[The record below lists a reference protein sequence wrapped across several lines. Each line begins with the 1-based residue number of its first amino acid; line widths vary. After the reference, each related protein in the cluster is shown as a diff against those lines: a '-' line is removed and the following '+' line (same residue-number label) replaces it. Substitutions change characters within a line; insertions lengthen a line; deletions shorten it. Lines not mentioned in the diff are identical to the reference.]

1 MRRARSRQF
10 RCCVAPLVLCCVAPL
25 VLCLVA
31 ALALGACS
39 VGPPY
44 QKPLVEPPAAYKEW
58 KAAEPGDDTLRGAW
72 WQVFGD
78 PQLSALEE
86 QVSASNQNVATAMS
100 NFLAARALVKQART
114 QYLPKITTAPSITA
128 LRAPFA
134 TGSTGSST
142 ATSGSSAAPSATTAV
157 ASGTVTEFAL
167 PFDASWTPDLWGR
180 VRNTV
185 LVNVSG
191 AQATA
196 ADLENIRLTMQAE
209 LAVDFYELRAQD
221 ALQELFDATV
231 RAYRD
236 SLEITQ
242 AQLRAGIT
250 SDETVAQAETQL
262 EATEAQDINLG
273 ILRAQNEHAIALLV
287 GQPASVFSVPAAVV
301 PLTPPTI
308 PVGVPS
314 ALLERRPDIAAA
326 ERRMVQAN
334 AQIGVASAAFF
345 PTVMLSAS
353 GGFEATSIAS
363 WLAWPSR
370 FWSVGPALAQTLFD
384 AGLRRATVQQYQATF
399 MATVATYRQ
408 TVLTAFEQ
416 VENNLAALRILS
428 REIEHQDAA
437 VASADRSLRLATAR
451 YRAGIDPYLNVITAQ
466 TTLLANQQAAVNLR
480 AQQMTTSVQLIEA
493 LGGGWDASQLPS
505 PADLAEPVQATSSAS
520 ASQN

>member
-1 MRRARSRQF
+1 MRTRSRLF
-10 RCCVAPLVLCCVAPL
+10 LCFLVPL
-25 VLCLVA
+25 A
-31 ALALGACS
+31 AGACA
-39 VGPPY
+39 VGPTY
-44 QKPLVEPPAAYKEW
+44 QKPIVDAPAAYKEW
-58 KAAEPGDDTLRGAW
+58 KAAEPGDAALRGSW

-78 PQLSALEE
+78 PQLSALED
-86 QVSASNQNVATAMS
+86 QVSGSNQNIATAMG
-100 NFLAARALVKQART
+100 NFLAARALVKQARA
-114 QYLPKITTAPSITA
+114 QYFPQITTTPSITT
-128 LRAPFA
+128 LHAPFA
-134 TGSTGSST
+134 TGGTGSSA
-142 ATSGSSAAPSATTAV
+142 ATSGSSAAAGATTAV
-157 ASGTVTEFAL
+157 ASGTLTEFAL

-185 LVNVSG
+185 LVNVFG
-191 AQATA
+191 AQASA

-221 ALQELFDATV
+221 ALQQLFDATV
-231 RAYRD
+231 TAYRD

-262 EATEAQDINLG
+262 EATEAQDTNLG

-308 PVGVPS
+308 PAGVPS
-314 ALLERRPDIAAA
+314 TLLERRPDIAAA
-326 ERRMVQAN
+326 ERRMAQAN
-334 AQIGVASAAFF
+334 AQIGVANAAFF
-345 PTVMLSAS
+345 PTVMLSAA

-428 REIEHQDAA
+428 REIEQQDAA
-437 VASADRSLRLATAR
+437 VASADRTLRLATAR

-466 TTLLANQQAAVNLR
+466 TTLLANQQAAVSLR
-480 AQQMTTSVQLIEA
+480 AQQMTASVQLIEA
-493 LGGGWDASQLPS
+493 LGGGWDTSQLPS
-505 PADLAEPVQATSSAS
+505 PTDLSSPRPAPATSSAGE
-520 ASQN
+520 SQH

>member
-1 MRRARSRQF
+1 M
-10 RCCVAPLVLCCVAPL
+10 
-25 VLCLVA
+25 
-31 ALALGACS
+31 
-39 VGPPY
+39 
-44 QKPLVEPPAAYKEW
+44 
-58 KAAEPGDDTLRGAW
+58 
-72 WQVFGD
+72 
-78 PQLSALEE
+78 
-86 QVSASNQNVATAMS
+86 
-100 NFLAARALVKQART
+100 
-114 QYLPKITTAPSITA
+114 
-128 LRAPFA
+128 
-134 TGSTGSST
+134 
-142 ATSGSSAAPSATTAV
+142 
-157 ASGTVTEFAL
+157 
-167 PFDASWTPDLWGR
+167 
-180 VRNTV
+180 
-185 LVNVSG
+185 LVNVFG
-191 AQATA
+191 AQASA

-221 ALQELFDATV
+221 ALQQLFDATV
-231 RAYRD
+231 TAYRD

-262 EATEAQDINLG
+262 EATEAQDTNLG

-308 PVGVPS
+308 PAGVPS

-326 ERRMVQAN
+326 ERRMAQAN
-334 AQIGVASAAFF
+334 AQVGVANAAFF
-345 PTVMLSAS
+345 PTVMLSAA

-428 REIEHQDAA
+428 REIEQQDAA

-466 TTLLANQQAAVNLR
+466 TTLLANQQAAVSLR

-493 LGGGWDASQLPS
+493 LGGGWDTSQLPS
-505 PADLAEPVQATSSAS
+505 PTDLSRPPVPATSSTG
-520 ASQN
+520 ASQH